1 MGTWPPGLLS
11 HRSTHEL
18 YVCYLWGYW
27 QKGLGKSTKINVKL
41 KSCFD
46 LRLRIWFFS
55 RKRAKMNDW
64 INKNALVIS
73 IMFPPQKSR
82 HFRCYSYGNITW
94 RIPGT
99 GDPGGLPSMGSHRVG
114 QDWSDLAVAAALG
127 NKKEKEKREG
137 REGRKDRGREGGRK
151 TTWEAP
157 ITKLV

>member
-18 YVCYLWGYW
+18 YVCYLWGCW

-114 QDWSDLAVAAALG
+114 QDWSDLAAAAVTNDVDLFMCILAICRIVYS
-127 NKKEKEKREG
+127 NSLH
-137 REGRKDRGREGGRK
+137 
-151 TTWEAP
+151 
-157 ITKLV
+157 IFKLRCIFTVKL